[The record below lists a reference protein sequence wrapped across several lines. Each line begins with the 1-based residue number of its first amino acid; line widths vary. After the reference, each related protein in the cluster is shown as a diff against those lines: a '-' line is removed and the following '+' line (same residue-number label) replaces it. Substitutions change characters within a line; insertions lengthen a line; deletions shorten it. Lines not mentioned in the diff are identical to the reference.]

1 MEHLRCVV
9 ERITY
14 QNVENGYSVIKCRA
28 KGYQDLVTVVGS
40 MPDVHV
46 GSVLYLGGSWRI
58 DGKYGRQFAMETF
71 EETLPATVYGIE
83 KYLGSGLVKGVGPK
97 FAGRIVKQFGADT
110 LNVIEEDPDRLLDVV
125 GIGKVRVERIKKS
138 WQEQKE
144 IKNIML
150 FLQSHDV
157 STSHATKIYKT
168 YGNDSIKIVQEN
180 PYRLADDIWGIGF
193 KTADTIAEK
202 MGFDHEK
209 NTMLKRKSQFTALV
223 DIAGEELIAHIPTTN
238 RIGDVENKNL
248 PCLLSYHDDLKRK
261 LKYDIEA
268 VLLSDDENW
277 VGINQILSNRLVEYF
292 FNEHELDEIVSDFD
306 SVQREVNLGI
316 SKLDFKVGDTYL
328 EVKTPLTT
336 INVKYGK
343 DIKTL
348 PPKPFSST
356 DRMVKHLKELAGSL
370 QDHEKA
376 VFLQVFQYRIT
387 EKKERLRSTHYEEV
401 SQTFK
406 EASEAGVEF
415 WEVQMD
421 FRPEG
426 VTLYSVTRSKDL

>member
-1 MEHLRCVV
+1 MS
-9 ERITY
+9 TY
-14 QNVENGYSVIKCRA
+14 V
-28 KGYQDLVTVVGS
+28 
-40 MPDVHV
+40 
-46 GSVLYLGGSWRI
+46 
-58 DGKYGRQFAMETF
+58 F
-71 EETLPATVYGIE
+71 EKPLIRG
-83 KYLGSGLVKGVGPK
+83 
-97 FAGRIVKQFGADT
+97 
-110 LNVIEEDPDRLLDVV
+110 
-125 GIGKVRVERIKKS
+125 
-138 WQEQKE
+138 
-144 IKNIML
+144 
-150 FLQSHDV
+150 
-157 STSHATKIYKT
+157 
-168 YGNDSIKIVQEN
+168 
-180 PYRLADDIWGIGF
+180 
-193 KTADTIAEK
+193 
-202 MGFDHEK
+202 
-209 NTMLKRKSQFTALV
+209 TMLKRKSQFTALV

-248 PCLLSYHDDLKRK
+248 PCLLSYHDDPKRK

-292 FNEHELDEIVSDFD
+292 FNEHE
-306 SVQREVNLGI
+306 
-316 SKLDFKVGDTYL
+316 FKVGDTYL

-370 QDHEKA
+370 EDHEKA

-401 SQTFK
+401 SETFK
-406 EASEAGVEF
+406 AASEAGVEF

>member
-1 MEHLRCVV
+1 MS
-9 ERITY
+9 TY
-14 QNVENGYSVIKCRA
+14 V
-28 KGYQDLVTVVGS
+28 
-40 MPDVHV
+40 
-46 GSVLYLGGSWRI
+46 
-58 DGKYGRQFAMETF
+58 F
-71 EETLPATVYGIE
+71 EKPLIRG
-83 KYLGSGLVKGVGPK
+83 
-97 FAGRIVKQFGADT
+97 
-110 LNVIEEDPDRLLDVV
+110 
-125 GIGKVRVERIKKS
+125 
-138 WQEQKE
+138 
-144 IKNIML
+144 
-150 FLQSHDV
+150 
-157 STSHATKIYKT
+157 
-168 YGNDSIKIVQEN
+168 
-180 PYRLADDIWGIGF
+180 
-193 KTADTIAEK
+193 
-202 MGFDHEK
+202 
-209 NTMLKRKSQFTALV
+209 TMLKRKSQFTALV
-223 DIAGEELIAHIPTTN
+223 DIAGEALIAHIPTTN

-248 PCLLSYHDDLKRK
+248 PCLLSYHDDPKRK

-370 QDHEKA
+370 EDHEKA

-387 EKKERLRSTHYEEV
+387 EKKERQRSTHYEEV
-401 SQTFK
+401 SETFK
-406 EASEAGVEF
+406 AASEAGVEF